1 MKDLLKNVEALD
13 PMPETFTK
21 RIEPLTSS
29 MLEDHARFAVEEYW
43 CGHDSVNVFDVA
55 GTGHPGCQ
63 GMTWLEFLR
72 NGKRM
77 SVNLRLAGT
86 NPGYYFSQELKNPRM
101 YYIRLDGKLYV
112 GGDGNHRTCIARAM
126 FHLLPDGEWRTNI
139 HGVDVR
145 EYRTDRAFRIVCEDL
160 AAALEAKELRH
171 VHVTPIR
178 EAVRREDAPGW
189 HREYYGLT
197 LQVEN
202 RRTSERVRLDMDRAL
217 DLLGDVRA
225 HSWTRKFF
233 GGPGILKG

>member
-1 MKDLLKNVEALD
+1 MNVEALK
-13 PMPETFTK
+13 PAPEALTK

-43 CGHDSVNVFDVA
+43 CGKDSVNVFDVA
-55 GTGHPGCQ
+55 GTAHPDYQ
-63 GMTWLEFLR
+63 GMTWLEFLK

-86 NPGYYFSQELKNPRM
+86 NPDYYFEQELKNPRM

-112 GGDGNHRTCIARAM
+112 GGDGNHRTCVARAM
-126 FHLLPDGEWRTNI
+126 FHLLPDGGWRTNL

-145 EYRTDRAFRIVCEDL
+145 EYKTDQALRIACEAL

-171 VHVTPIR
+171 VHVKPVR

-189 HREYYGLT
+189 SREYHDLV
-197 LQVEN
+197 VEVTN
-202 RRTSERVRLDMDRAL
+202 TRTAESLRLDMDQAL
-217 DLLGDVRA
+217 DLLGDVKA